1 MNALSVNFKKSKH
14 TNCTVLEFCCC
25 ITLTFRKI
33 FFFAL
38 PNRLFKKWW
47 MKFIKK
53 INLRKIR
60 VCVTRFVY
68 FTFGTIYYF
77 EVDIETFRLVF
88 LSHMVMLVTT
98 NCLNFSI
105 WNPPQIFSY
114 STKFNQFFPR
124 NCDAH
129 KRNKKIWN
137 VIEKKN
143 YHECESFDDLR
154 HFFLYF
160 PWCFR

>member
-1 MNALSVNFKKSKH
+1 MVNEIH
-14 TNCTVLEFCCC
+14 Q
-25 ITLTFRKI
+25 
-33 FFFAL
+33 
-38 PNRLFKKWW
+38 
-47 MKFIKK
+47 K

-114 STKFNQFFPR
+114 LTKFNQFFPR

-137 VIEKKN
+137 VIEKKKKKL
-143 YHECESFDDLR
+143 SWMWILWWSTTFFFSISLDVFVKR
-154 HFFLYF
+154 FFLGLVKKKIN
-160 PWCFR
+160 WCPFSLALPSSNTTCSMYLSFMSLLM

>member
-1 MNALSVNFKKSKH
+1 MVNEIH
-14 TNCTVLEFCCC
+14 Q
-25 ITLTFRKI
+25 
-33 FFFAL
+33 
-38 PNRLFKKWW
+38 
-47 MKFIKK
+47 K

-77 EVDIETFRLVF
+77 EVDFETFRWVF
-88 LSHMVMLVTT
+88 LFHTLMLVTT

-114 STKFNQFFPR
+114 LTKFNQFFPR

-137 VIEKKN
+137 VIEKKIIMN
-143 YHECESFDDLR
+143 VNPLMIYDI
-154 HFFLYF
+154 FFSISLDVF
-160 PWCFR
+160 VKRFFRFGEEKKSIGALSL